1 MCLNVTST
9 PNSACEVVSS
19 TNVACLPSLNSVVRE
34 VPKVLDMNSK
44 PLEGFEVSK
53 KSGNPLNYP
62 KYPEHLKYI
71 KNQKFILLQKCVDTL
86 KFLRVY
92 LLLQDRYLERLKAVI
107 EQSHEF
113 KKPKQTQSG
122 ITTHMSKLQIFLKF
136 HQTWL
141 SGLAYYY

>member
-1 MCLNVTST
+1 MPQCNQYSQL
-9 PNSACEVVSS
+9 CEVVNS
-19 TNVACLPSLNSVVRE
+19 TNVACLSSLNSVVRE

-53 KSGNPLNYP
+53 KSGNPLN
-62 KYPEHLKYI
+62 YI

-107 EQSHEF
+107 KQSHEF